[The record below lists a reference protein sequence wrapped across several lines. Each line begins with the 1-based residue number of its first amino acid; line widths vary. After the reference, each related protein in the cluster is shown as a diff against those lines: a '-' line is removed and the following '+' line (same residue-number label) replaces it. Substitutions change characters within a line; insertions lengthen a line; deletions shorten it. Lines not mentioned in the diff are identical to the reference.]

1 VAIEFMTDRAE
12 PRAKRGYLPRTD
24 SCRKKMSGPSSVL
37 CSSLTSGNGGPG
49 ATTAG

>member
-1 VAIEFMTDRAE
+1 MAIKFMTDRAE

-24 SCRKKMSGPSSVL
+24 SCRKKMSGPSNL
-37 CSSLTSGNGGPG
+37 ACSSVTSGNRGPR